1 MIYAELALSD
11 VQIDCFSPRKRQ
23 IPSCLASTTQ
33 SAGQRCFSVMPVLC
47 KRLFRQILL
56 PTCGMMGLHF
66 HTQEM
71 PMPALLYK
79 ADPARAERWRVLFA
93 EHAPDIEWRVWP
105 DIGDPADIH
114 YLGAWLA
121 PDDLQELLP
130 NLKVLFALSAGV
142 DQLNLSRIPESLPVV
157 RLLDPGISH
166 GMCQYASLAVLS
178 LHREMLRYRQQQ
190 VEGVWK
196 AHPLVPAHKR
206 RVGVMGLGLQ
216 AQHILSTLK
225 PFGFELSGWAC
236 SEHQVEGVTC
246 YAGEGQLSAF
256 LGQCDILLCVLPL
269 TGQTEGILNRQ
280 LFEHLPQGAAL
291 INMGRGGHLVEA
303 DLLEALDSGQLSAAV
318 LDVLQQEPAP
328 ADHPFWQH
336 PKIMLT
342 PHVAAMTQPESAFP
356 GLLDNIRRFERGEAM
371 QGQVDRGQGY

>member
-1 MIYAELALSD
+1 
-11 VQIDCFSPRKRQ
+11 
-23 IPSCLASTTQ
+23 
-33 SAGQRCFSVMPVLC
+33 
-47 KRLFRQILL
+47 
-56 PTCGMMGLHF
+56 
-66 HTQEM
+66 
-71 PMPALLYK
+71 MPALLYK

-105 DIGDPADIH
+105 EIGDPADIH

-142 DQLNLSRIPESLPVV
+142 DQLDLSRIPKALPVV
-157 RLLDPGISH
+157 RLLDPGISR
-166 GMCQYASLAVLS
+166 GMCEYASFAVLS
-178 LHREMLRYRQQQ
+178 LHREMLRYQQQ
-190 VEGVWK
+190 QIEGVWK
-196 AHPLVPAHKR
+196 AHPLIPAHKR

-216 AQHILSTLK
+216 AQQILASLK
-225 PFGFELSGWAC
+225 PFGFELSGWAR
-236 SEHQVEGVTC
+236 SEHQLDGVTC
-246 YAGEGQLSAF
+246 YAGEVQLEAF

-280 LFEHLPQGAAL
+280 LFDHLPKGAAL

-328 ADHPFWQH
+328 ADHPFWKH
-336 PKIMLT
+336 PKILLT

-371 QGQVDRGQGY
+371 QGEVDRGQGY